1 MVVTGIGQ
9 CSLDYLAL
17 VDFYPEVD
25 TKKEVLQWEE
35 QGGGPVATALVSLT
49 RLGIKC
55 RFYGIIGDDLAGEQI
70 RQSLID
76 EHIDVKSLLKRNRTS
91 SQVAFIAIEKNS
103 GKRTIF
109 WKRPSGDELRPEE
122 LGADFLKHSVFL
134 LLDGLMKDSSL
145 YAAKKAKSMNI
156 PVMLDAG
163 RLREG
168 MLDIATF
175 CDYVVASEE
184 FAKDLGWSENPEIF
198 WKKLK
203 KLRLNTVT
211 ITLGDRGSITFLKD
225 KYFYIPAFR
234 IDTVDT
240 TGAGDVFH
248 GGYIFGTLQG
258 WNIMHTVRF
267 ASACAAMKCSKIGGR
282 RGIPSLDEVLGFLE
296 EKKDILTVKRR
307 LC

>member
-91 SQVAFIAIEKNS
+91 SQVAFIVIEKNS

-203 KLRLNTVT
+203 KLRLNIVT

-248 GGYIFGTLQG
+248 GGYIFGALQG

-282 RGIPSLDEVLGFLE
+282 RGIPSLDEVLRFLE
-296 EKKDILTVKRR
+296 EKKYILTVKRR

>member
-49 RLGIKC
+49 RLGIRC
-55 RFYGIIGDDLAGEQI
+55 RFYGIIGDDIAGEKI

-76 EHIDVKSLLKRNRTS
+76 EHIDVKILLKRNRTS
-91 SQVAFIAIEKNS
+91 SQVAFIVIENS

-145 YAAKKAKSMNI
+145 YAAKKAKSMKI

-163 RLREG
+163 RMREG

-184 FAKDLGWSENPEIF
+184 FARDLGWSENPEIF
-198 WKKLK
+198 RKKLK
-203 KLRLNTVT
+203 KLRLNIVT

-234 IDTVDT
+234 VETVDT

-248 GGYIFGTLQG
+248 GGYIFGALQG

-267 ASACAAMKCSKIGGR
+267 ASACAAMKCTKIGGR
-282 RGIPSLDEVLGFLE
+282 AGIPGLDEVLIFLE
-296 EKKDILTVKRR
+296 GKRTF
-307 LC
+307 

>member
-49 RLGIKC
+49 RLGIRC
-55 RFYGIIGDDLAGEQI
+55 RFYGIIGDDIAGEKI

-91 SQVAFIAIEKNS
+91 SQVAFIVIEKDS

-109 WKRPSGDELRPEE
+109 WKRPSGDELRPKE

-175 CDYVVASEE
+175 CDYIVASEE

-203 KLRLNTVT
+203 KLRLNIVT

-225 KYFYIPAFR
+225 KYFYITAFR

-248 GGYIFGTLQG
+248 GGYIFGILQG

-267 ASACAAMKCSKIGGR
+267 ASAFAAMKCTKVGGR
-282 RGIPSLDEVLGFLE
+282 AGIPSLNEVLKFLE
-296 EKKDILTVKRR
+296 EKKALM
-307 LC
+307 

>member
-1 MVVTGIGQ
+1 MLVTGIGQ

-49 RLGIKC
+49 RLGIRC
-55 RFYGIIGDDLAGEQI
+55 RFYGIIGDDIAGEKI

-76 EHIDVKSLLKRNRTS
+76 EHVDVKGLLKRPMAS

-122 LGADFLKHSVFL
+122 LGDDFLENSVFL

-145 YAAKKAKSMNI
+145 YAVKKAKGMNI

-203 KLRLNTVT
+203 KLRLKVVT

-234 IDTVDT
+234 VETVDT

-248 GGYIFGTLQG
+248 GGYIFGILQG

-267 ASACAAMKCSKIGGR
+267 ASALAAMKCTKVGGR
-282 RGIPSLDEVLGFLE
+282 AGIPNLDEVLRFLE
-296 EKKDILTVKRR
+296 GKRTF
-307 LC
+307 

>member
-17 VDFYPEVD
+17 VDSFPEAD
-25 TKKEVLQWEE
+25 TKNEVLQWEE
-35 QGGGPVATALVSLT
+35 QGGGPVATALVALS

-55 RFYGIIGDDLAGEQI
+55 RFHGIIGDDLAGEKI
-70 RQSLID
+70 RKSLID
-76 EHIDVKSLLKRNRTS
+76 EHVDVKGLLKRDSVS
-91 SQVAFIAIEKNS
+91 SQFAFIIIENS

-122 LGADFLKHSVFL
+122 LGVDFLKHCNFL

-163 RLREG
+163 RVREG
-168 MLDIATF
+168 MLDIAKF

-203 KLRLNTVT
+203 KLRLNIVT
-211 ITLGDRGSITFLKD
+211 ITLGSRGSITFLKD

-234 IDTVDT
+234 VETVDT

-248 GGYIFGTLQG
+248 GGYIFGILQG

-267 ASACAAMKCSKIGGR
+267 ASALAAMKCTKVGGR
-282 RGIPSLDEVLGFLE
+282 SGIPSLNEVLKYLE
-296 EKKDILTVKRR
+296 EKRTF
-307 LC
+307 

>member
-1 MVVTGIGQ
+1 MLVTGIGQ

-17 VDFYPEVD
+17 VDSYPEVD
-25 TKKEVLQWEE
+25 IKKEVLKWEE

-55 RFYGIIGDDLAGEQI
+55 RFYGIIGDDLAGEKI

-76 EHIDVKSLLKRNRTS
+76 EHVDVKGLLKRPMAS

-122 LGADFLKHSVFL
+122 LGDDFLENSVFL

-145 YAAKKAKSMNI
+145 YAVKKAKGMNI

-203 KLRLNTVT
+203 KLRLKVVT

-234 IDTVDT
+234 VDTVDT

-258 WNIMHTVRF
+258 WNIMNTVRF
-267 ASACAAMKCSKIGGR
+267 ASACAAMKCTKIGGR
-282 RGIPSLDEVLGFLE
+282 RGIPSLDEVFRFLE
-296 EKKDILTVKRR
+296 ERR
-307 LC
+307 TF